1 MGGVMWFEGVNTF
14 LCTRAH
20 CVIMTSLTRVHFPTR
35 LWHSRRVEG
44 RGGKGK
50 GWWWW
55 GWGGGVGWGLTLIAY
70 QHVVFGLPVQFI
82 IVVNNFVI
90 SSSSPPALL
99 VIIRVIIAVATSSP
113 PSRIHSFNGSFFV
126 HLFSPLYLL

>member
-1 MGGVMWFEGVNTF
+1 MGVGVGGSEGSRRGRGMGGVMWFEGVNTF

-55 GWGGGVGWGLTLIAY
+55 GWGVGWG
-70 QHVVFGLPVQFI
+70 
-82 IVVNNFVI
+82 
-90 SSSSPPALL
+90 
-99 VIIRVIIAVATSSP
+99 
-113 PSRIHSFNGSFFV
+113 
-126 HLFSPLYLL
+126 